1 MQLKPNHQRAKTAQL
16 LIAMVG
22 VVYIMMLISSYW
34 QYGLLQ
40 DMKSGTLYSQEVLET
55 NDLREQFLAIVFLML
70 YITSA
75 VTFILWFR
83 RAYFNLH
90 QKINHLTHTEGWAA
104 GSWFV
109 PFINLYRPYQI
120 MAELYNETA
129 ELLAKR
135 GFKRK
140 VKLDTTFVGIWWFL
154 WLVSNLLANIVF
166 RMSNSAT
173 DIDQFLNFTALDMG
187 SDVLGIILS
196 LITLKVIKTYAHA
209 ESFLIQL
216 KDEEETL
223 PVSEAV

>member
-173 DIDQFLNFTALDMG
+173 DIDQFLNLTALDMG
-187 SDVLGIILS
+187 SDVLGIILA
-196 LITLKVIKTYAHA
+196 LITIKVIKTYANA

-216 KDEEETL
+216 KDEEETS

>member
-1 MQLKPNHQRAKTAQL
+1 MQLKTNHQRAKTAQL

-22 VVYIMMLISSYW
+22 IVYVMSLISSYW
-34 QYGLLQ
+34 QYSLLQ
-40 DMKSGTLYSQEVLET
+40 EMKSGAILSQEVLET
-55 NDLREQFLAIVFLML
+55 NDLREQFLAIVFFIL

-75 VTFILWFR
+75 VTFIMWFR
-83 RAYFNLH
+83 RAYSNLH
-90 QKINHLTHTEGWAA
+90 VKINHLTHPEGWAA

-129 ELLAKR
+129 ELLAKK

-140 VKLDTTFVGIWWFL
+140 VNLDTTFVGIWWFL

-166 RMSNSAT
+166 RMSNAAT
-173 DIDQFLNFTALDMG
+173 ELDEFINMTALDMG

-196 LITLKVIKTYAHA
+196 LITLKVIKTYAQA
-209 ESFLIQL
+209 ESFLIHV

-223 PVSEAV
+223 PISEAL

>member
-40 DMKSGTLYSQEVLET
+40 DMKSGTVYSQEVLET

-75 VTFILWFR
+75 VTFIMWFR

-187 SDVLGIILS
+187 SDVLGIILA
-196 LITLKVIKTYAHA
+196 LITIKVIKTYANA

-216 KDEEETL
+216 KDEEETS

>member
-40 DMKSGTLYSQEVLET
+40 DMKSGTVYSQEVLET

-75 VTFILWFR
+75 VTFIMWFR

-135 GFKRK
+135 GLKRK

-154 WLVSNLLANIVF
+154 WLVSNLLANIDF
-166 RMSNSAT
+166 KMSNSAT
-173 DIDQFLNFTALDMG
+173 DIDKFLNLTALDMG
-187 SDVLGIILS
+187 MDVLGIILA
-196 LITLKVIKTYAHA
+196 LITIKVIKTYAHA

-216 KDEEETL
+216 KDEEETS

>member
-120 MAELYNETA
+120 MAELYNETD

-173 DIDQFLNFTALDMG
+173 DIDQFLNLTALDMG
-187 SDVLGIILS
+187 SDVLGIILA
-196 LITLKVIKTYAHA
+196 LITIKVIKTYANA

-216 KDEEETL
+216 KDEEETS